1 MLLSGQQLLMLKDA
15 SLETLYMVS
24 VTTLLTTAIGIPL
37 GILLVVT
44 RPGHILENKWIY
56 NVLGFLVN
64 ATRSVPFPIFIV
76 FVIPLTRLIV
86 GTSIGATAVI
96 VPLTLA
102 AFVFM
107 ARLTETCLMEVS
119 PGVIEAAQSMGAS
132 TMRIIWRVLLPEAL
146 PGLIMAITITVI
158 TLISYSAMAGAV
170 GGGGLGDLAIRYG
183 YNRYQTDIMWATVIL
198 LIIVVQGV
206 QSIGDGLV
214 RKFSRRQ

>member
-1 MLLSGQQLLMLKDA
+1 MLLSSQQLMMLKIA

-24 VTTLLTTAIGIPL
+24 VTTLLTTLVGIPL

-44 RPGHILENKWIY
+44 RKGHILENKWVYRI
-56 NVLGFLVN
+56 VGFFVN

-86 GTSIGATAVI
+86 GRSIGATAVI

-107 ARLTETCLMEVS
+107 ARLTETCLLEVS

-132 TMRIIWRVLLPEAL
+132 SWRIIWRVLLPEAL
-146 PGLIMAITITVI
+146 PGLIMAITITII
-158 TLISYSAMAGAV
+158 TLISYSAMAGTV

-183 YNRYQTDIMWATVIL
+183 YHRYQTDIMWATVIL
-198 LIIVVQGV
+198 LIVVVQLV
-206 QSIGDGLV
+206 QSVGDGLV
-214 RKFSRRQ
+214 RKFTRR